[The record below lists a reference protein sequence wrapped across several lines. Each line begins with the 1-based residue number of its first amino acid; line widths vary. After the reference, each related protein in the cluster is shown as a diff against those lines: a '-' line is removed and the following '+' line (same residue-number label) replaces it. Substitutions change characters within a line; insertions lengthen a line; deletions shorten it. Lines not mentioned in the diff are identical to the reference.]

1 MLRTLRRALAPALI
15 ASLLIASAAWA
26 FHAALVKAS
35 PAIDGTVDA
44 APATLT
50 LWFNER
56 PDVALSNIRLRGPDS
71 VLVATSAPRAAA
83 DTLALVTEVR
93 GTLVPGVYTVQY
105 RTAGPD
111 GHVMRGS
118 YKFTLHP

>member
-15 ASLLIASAAWA
+15 ASLLVASAAWA
-26 FHAALVKAS
+26 FHATLVKAL
-35 PAIDGTVDA
+35 PAVDGTVTA
-44 APATLT
+44 APTTLT

-56 PDVALSNIRLRGPDS
+56 PDVGLSNIRLRGPDS
-71 VLVATSAPRAAA
+71 VLVVTSAPRAAA
-83 DTLALVTEVR
+83 DSMAIISEVR
-93 GTLVPGVYTVQY
+93 GTLAPGIYTVQY

-118 YKFTLHP
+118 YKFTLQP

>member
-1 MLRTLRRALAPALI
+1 MLRLTRRASAPVLI
-15 ASLLIASAAWA
+15 LLIVALTAGWR
-26 FHAALVKAS
+26 FHAALVKAV
-35 PAIDGTVDA
+35 PAVDTTV
-44 APATLT
+44 ATPPTELT

-71 VLVATSAPRAAA
+71 ALVATTAPAAGT
-83 DTLALVTEVR
+83 DSMALVTTVR
-93 GTLVPGVYTVQY
+93 GTLAPGQYTVLW

-118 YKFTLHP
+118 YKFTLRP

>member
-1 MLRTLRRALAPALI
+1 MLRTLRRAVVPALI
-15 ASLLIASAAWA
+15 ASFLAVSAAWA
-26 FHAALVKAS
+26 FHATLVKAL
-35 PAIDGTVDA
+35 PAIDGTVPTA
-44 APATLT
+44 QTTLT

-83 DTLALVTEVR
+83 DSMAIVSEVR
-93 GTLVPGVYTVQY
+93 GTLTPGVYTVQY

-118 YKFTLHP
+118 YKFTLQP